1 MLEFVN
7 IGKLKTKIVITF
19 IYIAPISK
27 IFTLTDL

>member
-1 MLEFVN
+1 MN
-7 IGKLKTKIVITF
+7 IGKFKMKIVITF

>member
-1 MLEFVN
+1 MN
-7 IGKLKTKIVITF
+7 IGKFKMKIVIAF

>member
-7 IGKLKTKIVITF
+7 IGKFKTEIVITF